1 MNIKLIARYIGVAL
15 LFNAAFMFLSV
26 IVSMING
33 FDSSFSPLLL
43 SCLITTTV
51 GCFPLIFV
59 RKKEDVGLKE
69 GYAIT
74 FFSWVLSFVFGMLP
88 YVLWGDPFT
97 LPNAWF
103 ESVSG
108 YTTTGSTILTDIEM
122 LPKGLLFWRYSTHY
136 IGGIGV
142 MIFMLMVLPAVSAFT
157 LRKIEISTLSKDN
170 YKYKTKQTLKVIASM
185 YLGITF
191 LSAASLFLAGMPLF
205 DAVGHS
211 MTIVATGGFSNRNLS
226 IAAYNSHAIE
236 IIVTIFLYISSLH
249 FGMTYA
255 LIVKR
260 SMALVKSPVFRYYT
274 IVIVILSLL
283 IALNLV
289 STGVAPSWNEA
300 LIDSSFQVVS
310 VITTTGLASTD
321 TNLWPLFSIM
331 LLVFAMNHGA
341 CSGSTTGGL
350 KADRIWIFFY
360 ALKRQLIKQ
369 LHPNAVV
376 PVKIGNNMI
385 SSQMVISSLIYIVT
399 YIIVAFLGAIIL
411 SWLGVDLVEALSGS
425 FASISNVGPGF
436 GDCGGLGNF
445 SDFPSLG
452 KFVLTLEMFLGRLE
466 IYVVLVIFQLFK
478 K

>member
-15 LFNAAFMFLSV
+15 LFNAVFMFISV
-26 IVSMING
+26 IVSMLNG

-43 SCLITTTV
+43 SFLITTTV

-59 RKKEDVGLKE
+59 RNKEEVGLKE

-74 FFSWVLSFVFGMLP
+74 FFSWLLSFVFGMLP

-108 YTTTGSTILTDIEM
+108 YTTTGSTILSDIEA
-122 LPKGLLFWRYSTHY
+122 LPKGLLFWRFSTHY

-157 LRKIEISTLSKDN
+157 LRKIEISTLSKEN
-170 YKYKTKQTLKVIASM
+170 YKYKTKQTLKVISSM
-185 YLGITF
+185 YIGITA
-191 LSAASLFLAGMPLF
+191 LSFISLVLAGMPLF
-205 DAVGHS
+205 DALGHS

-226 IAAYNSHAIE
+226 IAAYDSHAIE
-236 IIVTIFLYISSLH
+236 IVATVFLYISSLH
-249 FGMTYA
+249 FGLMYA
-255 LIVKR
+255 FIVKR
-260 SMALVKSPVFRYYT
+260 SMGLVKSPVFRYYT
-274 IVIVILSLL
+274 LLIIILSLL

-289 STGVAPSWNEA
+289 TSGTVSSWNEA

-310 VITTTGLASTD
+310 VITTTGLASVD
-321 TNLWPLFSIM
+321 TNVWPLFSIM
-331 LLVFAMNHGA
+331 LLVLAMNHGA

-385 SSQMVISSLIYIVT
+385 NSQMVISSLIYIVT
-399 YIIVAFLGAIIL
+399 YVIVAFIGAIIL
-411 SWLGVDLVEALSGS
+411 SLLGVELVEALSGS
-425 FASISNVGPGF
+425 FASISNMGPGF
-436 GDCGGLGNF
+436 GECGSFGNF
-445 SDFPSLG
+445 SEFPSLA

>member
-1 MNIKLIARYIGVAL
+1 MNIKLVARYIGVAL

-59 RKKEDVGLKE
+59 RNKEEVGLKE

-108 YTTTGSTILTDIEM
+108 YTTTGSTILSDIEA

-170 YKYKTKQTLKVIASM
+170 YKYKTKQTLVVISSM
-185 YLGITF
+185 YIGITIVTF
-191 LSAASLFLAGMPLF
+191 ISLILAGMPLF
-205 DAVGHS
+205 DSLGHS

-226 IAAYNSHAIE
+226 IAAYDSHAIE
-236 IIVTIFLYISSLH
+236 IVSTIFMYISSLH
-249 FGMTYA
+249 FGLMYA
-255 LIVKR
+255 FVVKR
-260 SMALVKSPVFRYYT
+260 SMALLKSPVFHYYT
-274 IVIVILSLL
+274 ALIIILSVIIAVNL
-283 IALNLV
+283 IYSGSAV
-289 STGVAPSWNEA
+289 SWNDA
-300 LIDSSFQVVS
+300 LVDASFQVVS
-310 VITTTGLASTD
+310 IITTTGLASVD

-331 LLVFAMNHGA
+331 LLVLAMNHGA

-350 KADRIWIFFY
+350 KADRIWVFYY
-360 ALKRQLIKQ
+360 ALKRQLVKQ

-385 SSQMVISSLIYIVT
+385 NTQMVLSTLIYIVT
-399 YIIVAFLGAIIL
+399 YFIVAFIGVVVL
-411 SWLGVDLVEALSGS
+411 SFCGVGLVESLSAS
-425 FASISNVGPGF
+425 FSSISNVGPGF
-436 GDCGGLGNF
+436 GECGSLGNF
-445 SDFPSLG
+445 SEFPSVA
-452 KFVLTLEMFLGRLE
+452 KFILTVEMFLGRLE